1 MTLLTKIRN
10 RSGLLVTIIALALLI
25 FILESALESSRSFS
39 SGDRTRIGEIEGRDV
54 NFDEFE
60 AKVEQAEQN
69 EKSRTGKATI
79 EDSYKENIRQQVWNQ
94 FLLDYLMKPRFQEIG
109 LGVSSDELFDMVQG
123 KDPHPSVKQAF
134 TDPATQQFN
143 PQQVITFLK
152 NLDKDETGETKNRWV
167 QFEQAIKDERLS
179 AKYNTM
185 IKKGLYITKAEAKR
199 DHISKNTQ
207 SNIRFITLRYNTV
220 ADSTISVNDDD
231 MQRNYNENK
240 HKYRQQITMRG
251 IEYVQFDAFPSTED
265 RNSVLEKMNKI
276 KADFS
281 VAEVDSDFV
290 NRNSDTRFVNK
301 YISRA
306 GLNPVLDTLFSS
318 PEKTIIGPYMENN
331 TYKIAKL
338 TASKLI
344 PDSVKARHILIK
356 PEGAVTIEK
365 AKAQIDSLKNL
376 IQSKAAKFDDLARSV
391 SQDPGSATKG
401 GDLGWFREGMMVP
414 PFNDACFNGN
424 KGDLAVVETQFGIH
438 LIEVMDKGAPARK
451 LLLSYVDMAIQPS
464 SRTLQGVY
472 AKASEFAGK
481 NNSKEKFDKG
491 VKEQNLP
498 KREAPYVKELDRN
511 INGIENSREIVR
523 WAYEAQKGDVSKVF
537 ELDNKYIVA
546 VLTNIKEKGVLP
558 LEEVKQQVE
567 AEAKKQKKAEQFI
580 AKLEKA
586 RNGSKDLGEVAAKI
600 SLPLESAANVNFSSP
615 VLLGQSEPSLVGKII
630 VSSNNTII
638 GPFKGEGGVY
648 LVQVD
653 LKTDAKPLEDF
664 KTVINQLQPSL
675 ASRVD
680 YAVFEALKDIADVKD
695 NRAKFF

>member
-276 KADFS
+276 KADFFL
-281 VAEVDSDFV
+281 AEVDSDFV

-438 LIEVMDKGAPARK
+438 LIEVLDKGAPARK

-615 VLLGQSEPSLVGKII
+615 MLLGQSEPSLVGKII

-675 ASRVD
+675 SSRVD

>member
-365 AKAQIDSLKNL
+365 AKAQI
-376 IQSKAAKFDDLARSV
+376 
-391 SQDPGSATKG
+391 
-401 GDLGWFREGMMVP
+401 
-414 PFNDACFNGN
+414 
-424 KGDLAVVETQFGIH
+424 
-438 LIEVMDKGAPARK
+438 
-451 LLLSYVDMAIQPS
+451 
-464 SRTLQGVY
+464 
-472 AKASEFAGK
+472 
-481 NNSKEKFDKG
+481 
-491 VKEQNLP
+491 
-498 KREAPYVKELDRN
+498 
-511 INGIENSREIVR
+511 EI
-523 WAYEAQKGDVSKVF
+523 G
-537 ELDNKYIVA
+537 
-546 VLTNIKEKGVLP
+546 
-558 LEEVKQQVE
+558 
-567 AEAKKQKKAEQFI
+567 
-580 AKLEKA
+580 
-586 RNGSKDLGEVAAKI
+586 
-600 SLPLESAANVNFSSP
+600 
-615 VLLGQSEPSLVGKII
+615 
-630 VSSNNTII
+630 
-638 GPFKGEGGVY
+638 
-648 LVQVD
+648 
-653 LKTDAKPLEDF
+653 
-664 KTVINQLQPSL
+664 
-675 ASRVD
+675 
-680 YAVFEALKDIADVKD
+680 
-695 NRAKFF
+695 RAHV